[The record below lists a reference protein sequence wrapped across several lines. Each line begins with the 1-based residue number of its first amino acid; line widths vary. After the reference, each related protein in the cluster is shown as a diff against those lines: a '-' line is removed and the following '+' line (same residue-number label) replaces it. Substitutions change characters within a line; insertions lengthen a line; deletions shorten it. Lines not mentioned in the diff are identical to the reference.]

1 MSDSVMPLTPAT
13 WPADTTK
20 PSGKTAVVGAAAA
33 LPAIATAALSVVSA
47 SPSATVAEMLTAP
60 AAAVMVSESKLRFSK
75 RGVPVRVRPPSSSSI
90 MPTPVGNTDTANTP
104 LTGVKRT
111 VRLSLSR
118 SVTLKPATLVSK
130 PANKT
135 GIALGTAML
144 AEWCSVMATS
154 AMPLVVVPV

>member
-1 MSDSVMPLTPAT
+1 
-13 WPADTTK
+13 
-20 PSGKTAVVGAAAA
+20 
-33 LPAIATAALSVVSA
+33 
-47 SPSATVAEMLTAP
+47 
-60 AAAVMVSESKLRFSK
+60 
-75 RGVPVRVRPPSSSSI
+75 